1 MRFGLVFLTIALACA
16 VAAPPSPNALFADGL
31 KAMDAQEW
39 DKALALLETALSAE
53 PDNLQFGS
61 EYRRAILSRARTLHA
76 KEGRVQDFDRALTFF
91 GQLVEKDQHAANAY
105 LNYGF
110 AYVDKIPAAG
120 SITQVILANTALA
133 HFTKSIEIQ
142 PSWIALYTR
151 GVSYL
156 FWPKIFGRA
165 KLGVADLE
173 QAMQMQ
179 EAAPMRPY
187 YVRTWIAL
195 GDGYW
200 KMDELEHARSIWKK
214 GLHQFPGNAN
224 LRQRL
229 AKEGD
234 DLKSLIEEALDPNR
248 RVDTDLKD
256 MWLNP

>member
-1 MRFGLVFLTIALACA
+1 MKPGLVFLSIALARA
-16 VAAPPSPNALFADGL
+16 VAAPPTPNAIFADGL
-31 KAMDAQEW
+31 KAIDAQEW
-39 DKALALLETALSAE
+39 DKALTLLETALFAE

-61 EYRRAILSRARTLHA
+61 EYRRAVLSRARTLHA

-91 GQLVEKDQHAANAY
+91 AQLVERDPHAPNAY

-179 EAAPMRPY
+179 TTVPRRPY
-187 YVRTWIAL
+187 HVRTWIAL

-200 KMDELEHARSIWKK
+200 KMDDLEHARSIWRE
-214 GLHQFPGNAN
+214 GLHQFPNCAD
-224 LRQRL
+224 LKQRL

-234 DLKSLIEEALDPNR
+234 DLKGLIEDVLDPNK